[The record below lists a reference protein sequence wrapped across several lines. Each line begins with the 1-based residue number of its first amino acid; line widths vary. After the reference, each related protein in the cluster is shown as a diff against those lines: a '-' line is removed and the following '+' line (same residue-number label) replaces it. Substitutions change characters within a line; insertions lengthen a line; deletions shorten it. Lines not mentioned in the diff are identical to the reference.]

1 MALRSMTGYGQ
12 AEAATEGGASY
23 RVEIRGVNNRFLDV
37 QTRLP
42 KSLMSLEQKVKARV
56 AAELARGYVTLTV
69 SGGGAGAELR
79 LTWDRAAVEAYLRIF
94 REVIAEQGLEGGVTL
109 RDLLQFSDFVKAETA
124 GLSEEEVWTGLEPV
138 VAAALREFQAAR
150 AREGRHTEREV
161 RAALKAMGATLKRIE
176 ARAPRRVR
184 EYGKALRARVR
195 QLVTG
200 AGVDDGR
207 IATEIAI
214 MADKLDIAEECAR
227 LRGHLEAFDA
237 TLGADE
243 AAGKRL
249 GFLLQEMNR
258 EANTI
263 CSKANDA
270 GIAQAG
276 IVLKEHIERIREQL
290 QNVE

>member
-1 MALRSMTGYGQ
+1 MTGFGQ
-12 AEAATEGGASY
+12 AEATAASGVSY

-37 QTRLP
+37 QARLP
-42 KSLMSLEQKVKARV
+42 KSLAALEQKVKARV
-56 AAELARGYVTLTV
+56 AAELSRGYITLTI
-69 SGGGAGAELR
+69 SGAGTGAEPR
-79 LTWDRAAVEAYLRIF
+79 LTWDRVSVAAYMRIF
-94 REVIAEQGLEGGVTL
+94 REVIAEHGLEGGVSL

-124 GLSEEEVWTGLEPV
+124 DVDGEEVWSGLEPV

-150 AREGRHTEREV
+150 AREGRTTEREV
-161 RAALKAMGATLKRIE
+161 RAALKAMGAALKHIE

-184 EYGKALRARVR
+184 EYGRALRERVR
-195 QLVTG
+195 QLVEGT
-200 AGVDDGR
+200 AGVDETR
-207 IATEIAI
+207 VATEVAL
-214 MADKLDIAEECAR
+214 MADRLDIAEECTR

-237 TLGADE
+237 TLGGDE

-270 GIAQAG
+270 DIGQRGIA
-276 IVLKEHIERIREQL
+276 LKEHIERIREQL